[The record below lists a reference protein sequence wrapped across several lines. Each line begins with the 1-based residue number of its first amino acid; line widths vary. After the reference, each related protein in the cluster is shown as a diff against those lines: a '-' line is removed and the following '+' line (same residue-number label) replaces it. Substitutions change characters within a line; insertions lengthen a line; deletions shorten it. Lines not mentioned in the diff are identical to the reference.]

1 MDVLELPRPVINFLR
16 TMSKEMHRY
25 SLCWDI
31 YGGSDGVTLTLTW
44 KMTGAGGGGGG
55 IAGAA
60 SSSSSSSNNE
70 ATSVGTSA
78 AVQGGGGGDLTD
90 GEQDTTS
97 TAINFSASSG
107 PPLTQLGAA
116 SSTDLAHQILMND
129 AYTKKQHDSAAGFMS
144 DSGGANVAST
154 KKRVIG
160 CAKLQLG

>member
-44 KMTGAGGGGGG
+44 KMTGAGVGGG

-78 AVQGGGGGDLTD
+78 AVQGAGGDLTD

-129 AYTKKQHDSAAGFMS
+129 AYTKKQHDSAAAGGFIS
-144 DSGGANVAST
+144 DSGGANAAST